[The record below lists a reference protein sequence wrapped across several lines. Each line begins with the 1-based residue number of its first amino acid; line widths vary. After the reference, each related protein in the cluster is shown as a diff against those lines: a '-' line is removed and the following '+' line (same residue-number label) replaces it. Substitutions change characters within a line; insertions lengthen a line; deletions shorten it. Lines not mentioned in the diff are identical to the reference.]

1 MPYTVTIRNSGE
13 HFTVEEG
20 ESILKAG
27 LRQGVVLPWGCDS
40 GVCGACVYTIIEGR
54 VEYPDGEPFS
64 LFEEDRA
71 AGKGLCC
78 VGYPRSDL
86 VIELE
91 YPGVEF
97 EPWA

>member
-1 MPYTVTIRNSGE
+1 MSYTVTIRNSGE
-13 HFTVEEG
+13 RFTVEEG

-27 LRQGVVLPWGCDS
+27 LRQGVVLPYGCDS

-54 VEYPDGEPFS
+54 VDYPGGEPFS

-78 VGYPRSDL
+78 VGFPRSDL

-91 YPGVEF
+91 YPDVEF
-97 EPWA
+97 EPWE